1 MAKTDYTREDLIA
14 ICERAIVPQ
23 DHWRNRDSASA
34 QLGVGAALVLL
45 KAGCKFVVLTADNQE
60 RPSLVTDAETIW
72 LEFYLHNFQWFE
84 YGGDD
89 HPDGYRHEDTVYL
102 PTPARLDVANGGD
115 WY

>member
-1 MAKTDYTREDLIA
+1 M
-14 ICERAIVPQ
+14 
-23 DHWRNRDSASA
+23 
-34 QLGVGAALVLL
+34 
-45 KAGCKFVVLTADNQE
+45 
-60 RPSLVTDAETIW
+60 TDAETIW